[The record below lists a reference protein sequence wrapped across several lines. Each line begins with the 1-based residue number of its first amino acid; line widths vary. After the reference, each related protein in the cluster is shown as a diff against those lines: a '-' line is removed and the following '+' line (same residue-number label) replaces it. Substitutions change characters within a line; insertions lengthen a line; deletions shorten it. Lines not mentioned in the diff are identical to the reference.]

1 VLFRTGCG
9 EATGVAVR
17 SRMGSNSTDGFRM
30 SSTRGGQVGRGIAGA
45 IQAVLLVVVLLA
57 ASSPAARALEAI
69 SVPVDVPAID
79 LTSAVDLYLRYGDRI
94 QISTAPDADGFVRR
108 IEVRAREPG
117 RSASWAVF
125 ALKNESDE
133 QIDRLLVAPNF
144 RMPGSGILRPDLG
157 HQRMSAITPSQG
169 FRPER
174 EDSDDSDIYLITLD
188 PGAVVTYVVEL
199 EGDTLPQLRL
209 WQPDAYKEHVN
220 SYTLYQ
226 GMVIGIA
233 GLLALFLTVLFVVKG
248 TLIFPAAASLA
259 WAVLLYLSIDFNFLN
274 RIIDVPAAG
283 DQVFRAGA
291 EAILAATLLIFLT
304 SYLSLMRW
312 HVRLLLVVAVWLLA
326 LVGVV
331 GIAVIDASL
340 AAGIARLSLGLIG
353 IVGLMLIVFLAV
365 RGFDR
370 AILLIP
376 TWLLLLAWLFAAG
389 MVVTGRLDND
399 LVAPALNGGLVVL
412 VLLVGFTVMQHAFA
426 GGPIAHGLLNDF
438 HRKALALIGA
448 GDLVWDWEVPR
459 DRVYVAPEFEEKL
472 GLKPGSLEGS
482 IRRWIDILHAGDR
495 DRFRAM
501 IDAVVEQRR
510 GRIAQDFR
518 VRAADGH
525 YFWFRMRAR
534 PILGDDGEV
543 ARLVGTLV
551 DVTEIKNAE
560 ERLLHDAVHDN
571 LTGLPNRQL
580 FLDRL
585 EAAILRA
592 RAGEG
597 NRPTIFIIDI
607 DRFRQVNDGFG
618 IAVGDSLLLTV
629 ARRLQRQLKPGD
641 TLARMAGDQFG
652 IILVS
657 EREPQRLAAFA
668 EAIRRTVR
676 TPITFSDREVFLT
689 ACVGIAVHD
698 GADKRKEE
706 LLEDAEIAMY
716 HAKRFGPDRAE
727 AFKPVMRSMGGDRVS
742 LESDLRRALE
752 REEIKLVFQPIM
764 RLEDKRIAG
773 FEALVRWDHPRHG
786 RLSPKEF
793 LTIAEETGLI
803 VEIGLFVLE
812 RAARQLGAW
821 QRAMGGHL
829 PIFAS
834 VNVSSRQLLRH
845 DLINDIRAVLARND
859 VLPGTLK
866 LEVTESL
873 VMENPEYAAQ
883 VLEKVRELG
892 AGLALDDFG
901 TGYSSLAYLQRFP
914 FDTIKVDR
922 SFVRQNGN
930 GARPVILRSIVGLA
944 HDLGMEVVAE
954 GAETDEDAIELYA
967 LGCEYAQ
974 GFLFGEPMSA
984 DECRHLL
991 ARQSAMMRH

>member
-1 VLFRTGCG
+1 MTN
-9 EATGVAVR
+9 A
-17 SRMGSNSTDGFRM
+17 
-30 SSTRGGQVGRGIAGA
+30 TRGMTTRLAL
-45 IQAVLLVVVLLA
+45 AVLTLALLA
-57 ASSPAARALEAI
+57 ISLSGARALEAI
-69 SVPVDVPAID
+69 PVPLESGAVD
-79 LTSAVDLYLRYGDRI
+79 LTESVDLYLRYGDRI
-94 QISTAPDADGFVRR
+94 QVSTAPDDEGFVRR
-108 IEVRAREPG
+108 IEVRSRDPG
-117 RSASWAVF
+117 RAASWAVF
-125 ALKNESDE
+125 ALRNDSDQ

-144 RMPGSGILRPDLG
+144 RMVGSGIIRPDLG
-157 HQRMSAITPSQG
+157 VSRISAITPSQG
-169 FRPER
+169 FRPDR
-174 EDSDDSDIYLITLD
+174 EDSPDSDTYLITLD

-199 EGDTLPQLRL
+199 RGDTLPQLRL
-209 WQPDAYKEHVN
+209 WEPDAFKENVT
-220 SYTLYQ
+220 SFTLYQ

-259 WAVLLYLSIDFNFLN
+259 WAVLAYLSIDFGFWNKIFDLP
-274 RIIDVPAAG
+274 VQG
-283 DQVFRAGA
+283 DQVFRAGS
-291 EAILAATLLIFLT
+291 EAILSATLLIFLT

-312 HVRLLLVVAVWLLA
+312 HVRLLYVAVLWLAVMIGVVALA
-326 LVGVV
+326 VF
-331 GIAVIDASL
+331 DAPL
-340 AAGIARLSLGLIG
+340 AAGMARFSLGMIGVIGLGLI
-353 IVGLMLIVFLAV
+353 LFLAF

-376 TWLLLLAWLFAAG
+376 TWLLLLAWLLAAG
-389 MVVTGRLDND
+389 MTVTGRLSND
-399 LVAPALNGGLVVL
+399 LVAPALSGGLVVL
-412 VLLVGFTVMQHAFA
+412 VLLVGFTVMQHAFS
-426 GGPIAHGLLNDF
+426 GGAISQGLLSDF
-438 HRKALALIGA
+438 HRKALALVGA
-448 GDLVWDWEVPR
+448 GDLVWDWEVQR
-459 DRVYVAPEFEEKL
+459 DRVFVSAELEEKL

-482 IRRWIDILHAGDR
+482 VRRWIETLHAGDR
-495 DRFRAM
+495 DRFRASL
-501 IDAVVEQRR
+501 DAVVEQRR

-518 VRAADGH
+518 LRAADGH

-534 PILGDDGEV
+534 PILGDDGEAV
-543 ARLVGTLV
+543 RLVGTLV

-571 LTGLPNRQL
+571 LTGLPNREL

-592 RAGEG
+592 RSGTDS
-597 NRPTIFIIDI
+597 RPTIFVIDI

-618 IAVGDSLLLTV
+618 IAVGDSILLTM
-629 ARRLQRQLKPGD
+629 ARRLQRHLKPAD
-641 TLARMAGDQFG
+641 TLARLAGDQFG

-657 EREPQRLAAFA
+657 ESDPRQIAAFA
-668 EAIRRTVR
+668 ESVRKTIR
-676 TPITFSDREVFLT
+676 TPITFGDREVFLT
-689 ACVGIAVHD
+689 ACVGISVFD
-698 GADKRKEE
+698 GSDKRKED

-716 HAKRFGPDRAE
+716 HAKRFGPDRVE
-727 AFKPVMRSMGGDRVS
+727 AFKPVMRSIGGDRLA

-786 RLSPKEF
+786 RLNPQEF
-793 LTIAEETGLI
+793 ISIAEETGLI

-821 QRAMGGHL
+821 QRAMGVNL
-829 PIFAS
+829 PIFTS
-834 VNVSSRQLLRH
+834 VNVSSRQILRH
-845 DLINDIRAVLARND
+845 DLINDIRAVLARNE

-883 VLEKVRELG
+883 VLEQVRELG

-901 TGYSSLAYLQRFP
+901 TGYSSLSYLQRFP
-914 FDTIKVDR
+914 FDTIKIDR

-930 GARPVILRSIVGLA
+930 GARPVILRSMVSLA

-974 GFLFGEPMSA
+974 GFLFGEPMSP
-984 DECRHLL
+984 EQCRHLL

>member
-1 VLFRTGCG
+1 MPALPGPRHT
-9 EATGVAVR
+9 ED
-17 SRMGSNSTDGFRM
+17 RMNDLL
-30 SSTRGGQVGRGIAGA
+30 GGKFGRLAAALLGLAL
-45 IQAVLLVVVLLA
+45 VLLSGL
-57 ASSPAARALEAI
+57 PAQALEAI
-69 SVPVDVPAID
+69 PVPLDSGAID
-79 LTSAVDLYLRYGDRI
+79 LTDSVDLYLRYGDRI
-94 QISTAPDADGFVRR
+94 QVSTAPDAEGFVRR
-108 IEVRAREPG
+108 IEVRSREPG
-117 RSASWAVF
+117 QTASWVVF
-125 ALKNESDE
+125 ALRNDSDE
-133 QIDRLLVAPNF
+133 QIDRLLVAPYF
-144 RMPGSGILRPDLG
+144 RMVGSGIIRPDLG
-157 HQRMSAITPSQG
+157 TSRLAAITPSQG
-169 FRPER
+169 FRPDRDE
-174 EDSDDSDIYLITLD
+174 SHDSDIYLITLD

-199 EGDTLPQLRL
+199 QGDSLPQLRL
-209 WQPDAYKEHVN
+209 WQPDAYKENVN
-220 SYTLYQ
+220 SFTLYQ

-248 TLIFPAAASLA
+248 TIIFPAAAAFA
-259 WAVLLYLSIDFNFLN
+259 WAVLAYLSIDFGFWNKIF
-274 RIIDVPAAG
+274 DVAVEG

-291 EAILAATLLIFLT
+291 EAILSATLLIFLT

-312 HVRLLLVVAVWLLA
+312 HVRLLFVVGLWLVILFGVA
-326 LVGVV
+326 
-331 GIAVIDASL
+331 GIAVFDAPL
-340 AAGIARLSLGLIG
+340 AAGIARLSLGLTGIIG
-353 IVGLMLIVFLAV
+353 LGLILFLAF

-376 TWLLLLAWLFAAG
+376 TWLLLLAWLAAAG
-389 MVVTGRLDND
+389 MTVTGRLSND
-399 LVAPALNGGLVVL
+399 LVAPALAGGLVVL

-426 GGPIAHGLLNDF
+426 GGAMGQGMLSDF

-459 DRVYVAPEFEEKL
+459 DRVFVSPELEEKL
-472 GLKPGSLEGS
+472 GLKPGTLEGTA
-482 IRRWIDILHAGDR
+482 RKWFDVLHAGDR
-495 DRFRAM
+495 DRFRASL
-501 IDAVVEQRR
+501 DAVVEQRR

-518 VRAADGH
+518 LRAADGH
-525 YFWFRMRAR
+525 YYWFRMRAR
-534 PILGDDGEV
+534 PILGDDGEAV
-543 ARLVGTLV
+543 RLVGTLV

-571 LTGLPNRQL
+571 LTGLPNREL

-585 EAAILRA
+585 EAAILRS
-592 RAGEG
+592 RVGDDP
-597 NRPTIFIIDI
+597 RPTVFVVDV

-618 IAVGDSLLLTV
+618 IAVGDSILLTI
-629 ARRLQRQLKPGD
+629 ARRLQRHLKPND
-641 TLARMAGDQFG
+641 TLARLAGDQFG

-657 EREPQRLAAFA
+657 ERDPKRIASFA
-668 EAIRRTVR
+668 EAVRRTIR
-676 TPITFSDREVFLT
+676 TPITFGDREVFLT
-689 ACVGIAVHD
+689 ACVGISVYD
-698 GADKRKEE
+698 GSDKRKED

-716 HAKRFGPDRAE
+716 HAKRFGPDRVE
-727 AFKPVMRSMGGDRVS
+727 AFKPVMRTMGGDRLA

-786 RLSPKEF
+786 RLNPQEF
-793 LTIAEETGLI
+793 IEIAEESGLI

-812 RAARQLGAW
+812 RTARQLGAW
-821 QRAMGGHL
+821 QRAMGSNV

-834 VNVSSRQLLRH
+834 VNVSSRQILRH
-845 DLINDIRAVLARND
+845 DLINDIRAVLARNE
-859 VLPGTLK
+859 VVPGTLK

-873 VMENPEYAAQ
+873 VMGNPEYAAQ
-883 VLEKVRELG
+883 VLERVRELG
-892 AGLALDDFG
+892 AGLSLDDFG
-901 TGYSSLAYLQRFP
+901 TGYSSLSYLQRFP

-930 GARPVILRSIVGLA
+930 GARPVILRSIVALA

-974 GFLFGEPMSA
+974 GYLFGEPMSA
-984 DECRHLL
+984 DECRHML

>member
-1 VLFRTGCG
+1 
-9 EATGVAVR
+9 
-17 SRMGSNSTDGFRM
+17 MNDTDG
-30 SSTRGGQVGRGIAGA
+30 GKYGR
-45 IQAVLLVVVLLA
+45 LVVALLGFVLLA
-57 ASSPAARALEAI
+57 LSALPTRALEAI
-69 SVPVDVPAID
+69 PVPLESGAID
-79 LTSAVDLYLRYGDRI
+79 LTNSVDLYLRYGDRI
-94 QISTAPDADGFVRR
+94 QISTAPDTEGFVRR
-108 IEVRAREPG
+108 IEVRSREAG
-117 RSASWAVF
+117 QTVSWAVF
-125 ALKNESDE
+125 ALRNDSDE
-133 QIDRLLVAPNF
+133 QIDRLLVAPYF
-144 RMPGSGILRPDLG
+144 RMVGSGIIRPDLG
-157 HQRMSAITPSQG
+157 NSRIAAITPSQG
-169 FRPER
+169 FRPDR
-174 EDSDDSDIYLITLD
+174 EDSHDSDSYLITLD
-188 PGAVVTYVVEL
+188 PGAVVTYVVEM

-209 WQPDAYKEHVN
+209 WEPDAYKENVN
-220 SYTLYQ
+220 SFTLYQ

-248 TLIFPAAASLA
+248 TIIFPAAAAIA
-259 WAVLLYLSIDFNFLN
+259 WAVLAYLSIDFGFWNKIFN
-274 RIIDVPAAG
+274 VAVEG

-291 EAILAATLLIFLT
+291 EAVLAATLLIFLT

-312 HVRLLLVVAVWLLA
+312 HVRLLYVAGLWLAVLVAVA
-326 LVGVV
+326 
-331 GIAVIDASL
+331 GIAVYDAPL

-353 IVGLMLIVFLAV
+353 IIGLGLILFLAF

-389 MVVTGRLDND
+389 MTVTGRLSND
-399 LVAPALNGGLVVL
+399 LVSPALAGGLVVL

-426 GGPIAHGLLNDF
+426 GGAIGQGMLSDF

-459 DRVYVAPEFEEKL
+459 DRVYVSPELEEKL
-472 GLKPGSLEGS
+472 GLKPGTLEGS
-482 IRRWIDILHAGDR
+482 ARRWFEVLHSGDR
-495 DRFRAM
+495 DRFRASL
-501 IDAVVEQRR
+501 DAVVEQRR

-518 VRAADGH
+518 LRAADGH
-525 YFWFRMRAR
+525 YFWYRMRAR
-534 PILGDDGEV
+534 PILGDDGEAV
-543 ARLVGTLV
+543 RLVGTLV

-571 LTGLPNRQL
+571 LTGLPNREL

-585 EAAILRA
+585 EAAILRS
-592 RAGEG
+592 RIGEDP
-597 NRPTIFIIDI
+597 RPTLFVIDV

-618 IAVGDSLLLTV
+618 IAVGDSILLTM
-629 ARRLQRQLKPGD
+629 ARRLQRHLKPND
-641 TLARMAGDQFG
+641 TLARLAGDQFG

-657 EREPQRLAAFA
+657 ERDPKRIATFA
-668 EAIRRTVR
+668 EAVRRTVR
-676 TPITFSDREVFLT
+676 TPITFGDREVFLT
-689 ACVGIAVHD
+689 ACIGISVYD
-698 GADKRKEE
+698 GSDKRKED

-716 HAKRFGPDRAE
+716 HAKRFGPDRVE
-727 AFKPVMRSMGGDRVS
+727 AFKPVMRTMGGDRLA

-786 RLSPKEF
+786 RLNPQEF
-793 LTIAEETGLI
+793 ISIAEESGLI
-803 VEIGLFVLE
+803 VEIGLFVME
-812 RAARQLGAW
+812 RTARQLGAW
-821 QRAMGGHL
+821 QRAMGSSV

-834 VNVSSRQLLRH
+834 VNVSSRQILRH
-845 DLINDIRAVLARND
+845 DLINDIRAVLARNE
-859 VLPGTLK
+859 VVPGTLK
-866 LEVTESL
+866 LEITESL

-883 VLEKVRELG
+883 VLERVRELG

-901 TGYSSLAYLQRFP
+901 TGYSSLSYLQRFP

-922 SFVRQNGN
+922 SFVRQNGS
-930 GARPVILRSIVGLA
+930 GARPVILRSIVSLA

-954 GAETDEDAIELYA
+954 GAETDEDAIELFA

-974 GFLFGEPMSA
+974 GYLFGEPMSA

>member
-1 VLFRTGCG
+1 MPALPGPRYT
-9 EATGVAVR
+9 EN
-17 SRMGSNSTDGFRM
+17 RMNETH
-30 SSTRGGQVGRGIAGA
+30 RGTYGRLIAA
-45 IQAVLLVVVLLA
+45 LLGLAFVVLSGL
-57 ASSPAARALEAI
+57 PARALEAI
-69 SVPVDVPAID
+69 PVPLDAGAVD
-79 LTSAVDLYLRYGDRI
+79 LTDSVDLYLRYGDRI
-94 QISTAPDADGFVRR
+94 QISTAPDAEGFVRR
-108 IEVRAREPG
+108 IEVRSREPG

-125 ALKNESDE
+125 ALRNDSDE
-133 QIDRLLVAPNF
+133 QIDRLLVAPYF
-144 RMPGSGILRPDLG
+144 RMVGSGIIRPDLG
-157 HQRMSAITPSQG
+157 DTRIAAITPSQG
-169 FRPER
+169 FRPDR
-174 EDSDDSDIYLITLD
+174 ADSHDSDSYLITLD

-199 EGDTLPQLRL
+199 EGNTLPQLRL
-209 WQPDAYKEHVN
+209 WQPETYKENVN
-220 SYTLYQ
+220 SFTLYQ

-248 TLIFPAAASLA
+248 TIIFPAAAAFA
-259 WAVLLYLSIDFNFLN
+259 WAVLAYLSIDFGFWNKIF
-274 RIIDVPAAG
+274 DVAVRG

-291 EAILAATLLIFLT
+291 EAMLSATLLIFLT

-312 HVRLLLVVAVWLLA
+312 HVRLIYVAGLWLVTLFGVAF
-326 LVGVV
+326 
-331 GIAVIDASL
+331 IAVFDAPL
-340 AAGIARLSLGLIG
+340 AAGIARLSLGLTGVIG
-353 IVGLMLIVFLAV
+353 LGLILFLAF

-376 TWLLLLAWLFAAG
+376 TWALLLAWLLAAG
-389 MVVTGRLDND
+389 MTATGRLSND
-399 LVAPALNGGLVVL
+399 LVAPALAGGLVVL

-426 GGPIAHGLLNDF
+426 GGAIGQGTLSDF

-459 DRVYVAPEFEEKL
+459 DRVFVSPELEEKL
-472 GLKPGSLEGS
+472 GLKPGTLEGS
-482 IRRWIDILHAGDR
+482 ARKWFDVLHAGDR
-495 DRFRAM
+495 DRFRASL
-501 IDAVVEQRR
+501 DAVVEQRR

-518 VRAADGH
+518 LRASDGH
-525 YFWFRMRAR
+525 YYWYRMRAR
-534 PILGDDGEV
+534 PILGDDGEAV
-543 ARLVGTLV
+543 RLVGTLV

-571 LTGLPNRQL
+571 LTGLPNREL

-585 EAAILRA
+585 EAAILRS
-592 RAGEG
+592 RVGDDP
-597 NRPTIFIIDI
+597 RPTVFVVDV

-618 IAVGDSLLLTV
+618 IAVGDSILLTM
-629 ARRLQRQLKPGD
+629 ARRLQRHLKPSD
-641 TLARMAGDQFG
+641 TLARLAGDQFG

-657 EREPQRLAAFA
+657 ERDPKRIAAFA
-668 EAIRRTVR
+668 EAVRRTIR
-676 TPITFSDREVFLT
+676 TPITFGDREVFLT
-689 ACVGIAVHD
+689 ACVGISVYD
-698 GADKRKEE
+698 GSDKRKED

-716 HAKRFGPDRAE
+716 QAKRFGPDRVE
-727 AFKPVMRSMGGDRVS
+727 AFKPVMRTMGGDRLA

-752 REEIKLVFQPIM
+752 REEIKLVYQPIM

-786 RLSPKEF
+786 RLNPQEF
-793 LTIAEETGLI
+793 IQIAEESGLI
-803 VEIGLFVLE
+803 VEIGLFVME
-812 RAARQLGAW
+812 RTARQLGAW
-821 QRAMGGHL
+821 QRAMGANL

-834 VNVSSRQLLRH
+834 VNVSSRQILRH
-845 DLINDIRAVLARND
+845 DLINDIRAVLARNE
-859 VLPGTLK
+859 VVPGTLK

-883 VLEKVRELG
+883 VLERVRELG
-892 AGLALDDFG
+892 AGLSLDDFG
-901 TGYSSLAYLQRFP
+901 TGYSSLSYLQRFP

-922 SFVRQNGN
+922 SFVRQNGS
-930 GARPVILRSIVGLA
+930 GTRPVILRSIVSLA

-974 GFLFGEPMSA
+974 GYLFGEPMSA

>member
-1 VLFRTGCG
+1 MKDRIGGHLGRLAAALLGLVVL
-9 EATGVAVR
+9 AL
-17 SRMGSNSTDGFRM
+17 
-30 SSTRGGQVGRGIAGA
+30 
-45 IQAVLLVVVLLA
+45 AVL
-57 ASSPAARALEAI
+57 PAHALEAI
-69 SVPVDVPAID
+69 PVPLDSSAID
-79 LTSAVDLYLRYGDRI
+79 LTESVDLYLRYGDRI
-94 QISTAPDADGFVRR
+94 QISTAPDAEGFVRR
-108 IEVRAREPG
+108 IEVRSREPG
-117 RSASWAVF
+117 HTASWAVF
-125 ALKNESDE
+125 ALRNDSDE
-133 QIDRLLVAPNF
+133 QIDRLLVAPYF
-144 RMPGSGILRPDLG
+144 RMVGSGIVRPDLG
-157 HQRMSAITPSQG
+157 QSRISAITPSQG
-169 FRPER
+169 FRPDR
-174 EDSDDSDIYLITLD
+174 EDSHDADIYLITLD

-199 EGDTLPQLRL
+199 AGDSIPQLRL
-209 WQPDAYKEHVN
+209 WQPDAYKENVN
-220 SYTLYQ
+220 SFTLYQ

-248 TLIFPAAASLA
+248 TLIFPAAASIA
-259 WAVLLYLSIDFNFLN
+259 WAVLAYLSIDFGFWNKIF
-274 RIIDVPAAG
+274 DVPVQG

-304 SYLSLMRW
+304 AYLSLMRW
-312 HVRLLLVVAVWLLA
+312 HVRLLYVAALWLIT
-326 LVGVV
+326 LVGVAAL
-331 GIAVIDASL
+331 AVFDAPL
-340 AAGIARLSLGLIG
+340 AAGIARLSLGGIG
-353 IVGLMLIVFLAV
+353 IIGMALILFLAF

-376 TWLLLLAWLFAAG
+376 TWLLLLAWLVAAG
-389 MVVTGRLDND
+389 MTVTGRLSND
-399 LVAPALNGGLVVL
+399 LVSPALAGGLVVL

-426 GGPIAHGLLNDF
+426 GGAIGSGMLSDF

-448 GDLVWDWEVPR
+448 GDLVWDWDVPR
-459 DRVYVAPEFEEKL
+459 DRIFVSPELEEKL
-472 GLKPGSLEGS
+472 GLKPNALEGS
-482 IRRWIDILHAGDR
+482 VRRWIDALHAGDR
-495 DRFRAM
+495 DRFRASL
-501 IDAVVEQRR
+501 DAVVEQRR

-518 VRAADGH
+518 LRAADGH
-525 YFWFRMRAR
+525 YFWYRMRAR
-534 PILGDDGEV
+534 PILGDDGE
-543 ARLVGTLV
+543 AIRLVGTLV

-571 LTGLPNRQL
+571 LTGLPNREL
-580 FLDRL
+580 YLDRL
-585 EAAILRA
+585 EAAILRG
-592 RAGEG
+592 RSGET
-597 NRPTIFIIDI
+597 RPTVFVIDI

-618 IAVGDSLLLTV
+618 IAVGDSILLTM
-629 ARRLQRQLKPGD
+629 ARRLQRHLKLSD
-641 TLARMAGDQFG
+641 TLARLAGDQFG

-657 EREPQRLAAFA
+657 EGDPKRIAAFA
-668 EAIRRTVR
+668 EAVRRTIR
-676 TPITFSDREVFLT
+676 TPITFGDREVFLT
-689 ACVGIAVHD
+689 ACVGISVFD
-698 GADKRKEE
+698 GGDKRKED

-716 HAKRFGPDRAE
+716 HAKRFGPDRVE
-727 AFKPVMRSMGGDRVS
+727 AFKPVMRTMGGDRLA

-764 RLEDKRIAG
+764 RLDNKRIAG

-786 RLSPKEF
+786 RLNPQEF
-793 LTIAEETGLI
+793 LSIAEESGMI
-803 VEIGLFVLE
+803 VEIGLFVMD

-821 QRAMGGHL
+821 QRAMGVHL

-845 DLINDIRAVLARND
+845 DLINDIRAVLDRNE
-859 VLPGTLK
+859 VVPGTLK

-883 VLEKVRELG
+883 VLERVRELG

-901 TGYSSLAYLQRFP
+901 TGYSSLSYLQRFP

-922 SFVRQNGN
+922 SFVRHNGS
-930 GARPVILRSIVGLA
+930 GTRPVILRSIVALA

-984 DECRHLL
+984 EECRHLL

>member
-1 VLFRTGCG
+1 M
-9 EATGVAVR
+9 ED
-17 SRMGSNSTDGFRM
+17 RMNKKL
-30 SSTRGGQVGRGIAGA
+30 GGQLGRLAVALAG
-45 IQAVLLVVVLLA
+45 LVVLVLA
-57 ASSPAARALEAI
+57 ALPARALEAI
-69 SVPVDVPAID
+69 PVPLDSGAID
-79 LTSAVDLYLRYGDRI
+79 LTESVDLYLRYGDRI
-94 QISTAPDADGFVRR
+94 QISTAPDAEGFVRR
-108 IEVRAREPG
+108 IEVRSREPG

-125 ALKNESDE
+125 ALRNDSDE
-133 QIDRLLVAPNF
+133 QIDRLLVAPYF
-144 RMPGSGILRPDLG
+144 RMVGSGIIRPDLG
-157 HQRMSAITPSQG
+157 TSRISAITPSQG
-169 FRPER
+169 FRPDR
-174 EDSDDSDIYLITLD
+174 EDSHDSDTYLVTLD

-209 WQPDAYKEHVN
+209 WQPDAYKENVN
-220 SYTLYQ
+220 SFTLYQ

-248 TLIFPAAASLA
+248 TLIFPAAASIA
-259 WAVLLYLSIDFNFLN
+259 WAVLVYLSIDFGFWNKIF
-274 RIIDVPAAG
+274 DVPVLG

-304 SYLSLMRW
+304 AYLSLMRW
-312 HVRLLLVVAVWLLA
+312 HMRLLYVAALWLIT
-326 LVGVV
+326 LVGVAAL
-331 GIAVIDASL
+331 AVFDAPL

-353 IVGLMLIVFLAV
+353 VIGLALILFLSF

-376 TWLLLLAWLFAAG
+376 TWLLLLAWLLAAG
-389 MVVTGRLDND
+389 MTVTGRLSND
-399 LVAPALNGGLVVL
+399 LVAPALAGGLVVL

-426 GGPIAHGLLNDF
+426 GGAIAHGLLSDF

-459 DRVYVAPEFEEKL
+459 DRVFVSPELEEKL
-472 GLKPGSLEGS
+472 GLKPGGLEGS
-482 IRRWIDILHAGDR
+482 VRRWIEILHAGDR
-495 DRFRAM
+495 DRFRASL
-501 IDAVVEQRR
+501 DAVVEQRR

-518 VRAADGH
+518 LRAADGH
-525 YFWFRMRAR
+525 YFWYRMRAR
-534 PILGDDGEV
+534 PILGDDGEAV
-543 ARLVGTLV
+543 RLVGTLV

-571 LTGLPNRQL
+571 LTGLPNREL

-585 EAAILRA
+585 EAAILRS
-592 RAGEG
+592 RTGEDA
-597 NRPTIFIIDI
+597 RPTIFVIDV

-618 IAVGDSLLLTV
+618 IAVGDSILLTM
-629 ARRLQRQLKPGD
+629 ARRLQRHLKPAD
-641 TLARMAGDQFG
+641 TLARLAGDQFG

-657 EREPQRLAAFA
+657 ERDPKNIAGFA

-676 TPITFSDREVFLT
+676 TPITFGDREVFLT
-689 ACVGIAVHD
+689 ACVGISVYD
-698 GADKRKEE
+698 GSDKRKED

-716 HAKRFGPDRAE
+716 HAKRFGPDRVE
-727 AFKPVMRSMGGDRVS
+727 AFKPVMRTMGGDRLA

-786 RLSPKEF
+786 RLNPQEF
-793 LTIAEETGLI
+793 ISIAEESGLI

-812 RAARQLGAW
+812 RTARQLGAW
-821 QRAMGGHL
+821 QRAMGVNL

-845 DLINDIRAVLARND
+845 DLINDIRAVLARNE
-859 VLPGTLK
+859 VVPGTLK

-883 VLEKVRELG
+883 VLERVRELG

-901 TGYSSLAYLQRFP
+901 TGYSSLSYLQRFP

-922 SFVRQNGN
+922 SFVRQNGS

-974 GFLFGEPMSA
+974 GYLFGEPMSA